1 MKHIF
6 IFLGMSLGFHAFSQ
20 NLVLTQAAYE
30 PAIGDSS
37 FYNVMDSSAML
48 SGLPNGVT
56 GNICNWDFSTL
67 VATPVKANAT
77 YVDPLSVPEASAF
90 PSCNL
95 VQKQGALRN
104 YYRSVSSPSPQTE
117 MLGINSSS
125 INLTFTNT
133 AVIAKFPISYGS
145 SFSDNIAGTFVF
157 SVSGNFT
164 GTVSTV
170 ADGSGSLWLPG
181 GQALHNVLR
190 VKSVQTLNLLLGIL
204 PFGTAK
210 QVVYNYFHASQKFP
224 VLNVTY
230 SSVLLLGSTTP
241 STSVVITGNSKSIYM
256 SLEESEWDEQA
267 LSVYP
272 NPVSDLLHLELD
284 NSLDLKRISCFDA
297 RGEKRFEYSGAQ
309 AIEQVKTLD
318 VSQWPEGV
326 YLIRFNSER
335 QNRLRKILV
344 KH

>member
-6 IFLGMSLGFHAFSQ
+6 RLFGMLLGFHAYSQ

-56 GNICNWDFSTL
+56 GSLCNWDFSTL
-67 VATPVKANAT
+67 VATPIKANSSYA
-77 YVDPLSVPEASAF
+77 DPLSVPEASAF
-90 PSCNL
+90 PACNL
-95 VQKQGALRN
+95 VQKQGSLRN

-117 MLGINSSS
+117 MLGLNSSS

-133 AVIAKFPISYGS
+133 AVIAKFPIGLGS

-190 VKSVQTLNLLLGIL
+190 VKSVQTLNLLLGFL

-230 SSVLLLGSTTP
+230 SSLQLFGSTTP

-256 SLEESEWDEQA
+256 SLEESEWKEEA
-267 LSVYP
+267 VSLYP

-284 NSLDLKRISCFDA
+284 KSLQVKRISCIDA
-297 RGEKRFEYSGAQ
+297 RGAMLFERDGAE
-309 AIEQVKTLD
+309 AIEQVKTMDL
-318 VSQWPEGV
+318 SQWPEGL
-326 YLIRFNSER
+326 YLLRFSGEGKDLSR
-335 QNRLRKILV
+335 RILV